1 MSGHPDQTTPYRDQR
16 LSSVEI
22 SLLDS
27 LTHQKLNELIVG
39 ALEFTLDNLTD
50 NPLIKAIPVFGTLIK
65 LHGGYVTVR
74 DRLFMKKVLEFLYPL
89 ANTDAQERELFLDEL
104 AVDKG
109 SRHKAGHA
117 LVLLLDRLDDLHKP
131 QFIGRLCRAKMK
143 GRITME
149 QLYRLCFIVDRAY
162 IGDLLSIRG
171 LKMGEEINGLLGHQL
186 EGLGLIKGTRSDV
199 AVIGLEGGK
208 ITYELNELGA
218 SLSNILFESL

>member
-1 MSGHPDQTTPYRDQR
+1 MSRHSDQTTSCRDQR
-16 LSSVEI
+16 LCSVEI

-27 LTHQKLNELIVG
+27 LTHQELNELIVG

-65 LHGGYVTVR
+65 LHNGYVSVR
-74 DRLFMKKVLEFLYPL
+74 DRLFIKKVLEFLYPL
-89 ANTDAQERELFLDEL
+89 ADTEVQQRELFLDEL

-131 QFIGRLCRAKMK
+131 QFIGRLYRAKMK
-143 GRITME
+143 ERVNME
-149 QLYRLCFIVDRAY
+149 QLHRLCFIVDRAY

-171 LKMGEEINGLLGHQL
+171 RKMGEEINGLLGHQL
-186 EGLGLIKGTRSDV
+186 EALGLVEGDS
-199 AVIGLEGGK
+199 IGYVGHRLARWQN
-208 ITYELNELGA
+208 YL
-218 SLSNILFESL
+218 